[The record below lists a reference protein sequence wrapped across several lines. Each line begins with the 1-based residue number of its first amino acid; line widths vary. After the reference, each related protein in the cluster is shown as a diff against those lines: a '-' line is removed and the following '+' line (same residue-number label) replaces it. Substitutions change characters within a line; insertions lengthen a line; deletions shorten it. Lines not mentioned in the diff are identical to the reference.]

1 MRILV
6 HVCCAPCFTHPHK
19 RLEEEGHE
27 VTGFFYN
34 PNIHPY
40 QEYRSRRDALEKY
53 VEFNAAKVIY
63 KDGYDIEG
71 YLRSALGAKDR
82 CMSCYTLR
90 LAETAKTARSL
101 GFDAFTT
108 TLLISPYQK
117 HEMIAEVGKKI
128 ADENGI
134 EFYYEDFREGY
145 REVLRMHIQRERE
158 IFQAVMKSVLI
169 TGKPWLCQFSME
181 YLPADDFAY
190 RTRSFKP
197 LIHRKTPDVPAVDAA
212 FGSCLHHDLGLFYK
226 AFCGIARDFRTA

>member
-6 HVCCAPCFTHPHK
+6 HVCCAPCFTYPHK

-27 VTGFFYN
+27 IAGFFYN

-53 VEFNAAKVIY
+53 VEIKAAKVVY
-63 KDGYDIEG
+63 KDDYDIET
-71 YLRSALGAKDR
+71 YLRGALAAKDR
-82 CMSCYTLR
+82 CMSCYRLR

-117 HEMIAEVGKKI
+117 HEMLAQVGKKI
-128 ADENGI
+128 ADESGI

-145 REVLRMHIQRERE
+145 RESRDMAR
-158 IFQAVMKSVLI
+158 
-169 TGKPWLCQFSME
+169 G
-181 YLPADDFAY
+181 
-190 RTRSFKP
+190 
-197 LIHRKTPDVPAVDAA
+197 
-212 FGSCLHHDLGLFYK
+212 LGLYMQK
-226 AFCGIARDFRTA
+226 YCGCIFSEKERYFKQP